1 MMPGMKHIAS
11 FLFIMTTA
19 VTAQSVTT
27 VIGNSL
33 FNDGLALDAGGNIY
47 AARYPGSTVV
57 RITPQ
62 GILTTFAK
70 GFFDPNGIAFAP
82 NGDLYVP
89 NAAGGTIS
97 RVAPDGT
104 VSTAVTIADP
114 STILFEK
121 DGSMLVAHST
131 LNRISRIDTAK
142 NITTLLSGSPLNGP
156 IGLARDTAGLLYI
169 ANFTDGKVFRH
180 HGGNSLELIADI
192 PGTLG
197 FLASSRNTL
206 FATGFQQCRIY
217 RIPLNGGPAAVLA
230 GNGGFETVDGPF
242 LQASFARP
250 NGIAITPSGDTM
262 YVSDYSSRSLRL
274 LTGFHTVTGNPQQ
287 RAIVPAFRLEQNYPN
302 PFNPVTTISYSVPGR
317 SHVSLKVYSMLGTEI
332 VTLANDVVPAGTHS
346 AVFGGT
352 HLASGIYMI
361 RLASGGLVRTVKATM
376 IK

>member
-1 MMPGMKHIAS
+1 MKHIAS
-11 FLFIMTTA
+11 ILFIMTTA

-57 RITPQ
+57 KITPQ
-62 GILTTFAK
+62 GTLTTFAK

-97 RVAPDGT
+97 RVAPDGA
-104 VSTAVTIADP
+104 VSTAVTITDP
-114 STILFEK
+114 STILFEQ

-131 LNRISRIDTAK
+131 LNKISRIDTAK
-142 NITTLLSGSPLNGP
+142 NVTTLLSSSPLNGP

-180 HGGNSLELIADI
+180 HGGDSLELIADI

-217 RIPLNGGPAAVLA
+217 RISLNGGPVTVLA
-230 GNGGFETVDGPF
+230 GNGGFETVDGSF

-262 YVSDYSSRSLRL
+262 YVSDYSSRSLRR
-274 LTGFHTVTGNPQQ
+274 LTGFHTVTGNPKRQS
-287 RAIVPAFRLEQNYPN
+287 IVPAFRLEQNYPN
-302 PFNPVTTISYSVPGR
+302 PFNPSTTVSFSVPYR
-317 SHVSLKVYSMLGTEI
+317 SHVRLEIFSMLSER
-332 VTLANDVVPAGTHS
+332 VARLVDAPMAAGEHS
-346 AVFGGT
+346 VLFDGSE
-352 HLASGIYMI
+352 LASGMYLI
-361 RLASGGLVRTVKATM
+361 RMTVGAATITVKAQL